1 MKKIITLSLVF
12 ILIGTVVFAQN
23 YKGKGRVI
31 GFVYDEE
38 QTPIEGVKVK
48 LFSQLANDGFEV
60 FTDAAGKWIAAWL
73 RGGSWDLDFEKVG
86 FEPRRISV
94 VFYQYQRNPDI
105 TLTLKALEGL
115 ILTEELKKALTEG
128 NNLFAE
134 GKYQESITS
143 YEAILLEFP
152 DAYIINKNIG
162 NAYFQMEN
170 YDKAEEYYQKVLEK
184 DAESNDIKLAI
195 GNCCANRGESEQAL
209 EWYGKI
215 SFDELKDPIVLY
227 NIGTNYYNLGKIE
240 DALKYYKRS
249 VEIQENFEDGLYQ
262 LGLAYLALTRYK
274 ESLEVFEKYLK
285 FESETGRADQV
296 KNFIDFLK
304 TKIDG

>member
-38 QTPIEGVKVK
+38 QKPIEGVKVK
-48 LFSQLANDGFEV
+48 LFSHLANDGFEV
-60 FTDAAGKWIAAWL
+60 FTDAAGKWVAAWL

-94 VFYQYQRNPDI
+94 EFHQYQRNPDI

-115 ILTEELKKALTEG
+115 LLTDELKKALTES

-134 GKYQESITS
+134 GKYQESITA
-143 YEAILLEFP
+143 YEAILLEYP

-170 YDKAEEYYQKVLEK
+170 YVKAEEYYQKVLEL

-285 FESETGRADQV
+285 FDSETGRADQV
-296 KNFIDFLK
+296 KSFIDFLK
-304 TKIDG
+304 TKIGG